1 MKPIFFHVFR
11 PSYIQGATHFAHYA
25 ITKAAPGQ
33 GGAYLLNHVIFGM
46 ESEPYLFPFHREEL
60 PFVSDQ
66 VSELQEYAKALGRA
80 Y

>member
-1 MKPIFFHVFR
+1 MKPILFHVFR
-11 PSYIQGATHFAHYA
+11 HGATHFVHYA

-33 GGAYLLNHVIFGM
+33 GGAYLLNHVFVGM
-46 ESEPYLFPFHREEL
+46 EPEPYLFPLHRDGV

-66 VSELQEYAKALGRA
+66 VSELQDYAKELGRA